1 MIHKRSK
8 GKPYKSPSTGQA
20 CDAAQYVAELM
31 CIRKSEKQNIG
42 NLGYKFWNKSH
53 KDSYKGQIVAAKRLM
68 KEFGEK
74 TVISFINSPKGKN
87 IYSLGFFT
95 PLDFVTE
102 AIAKYKISFD
112 KEQSKIPEQQ
122 EEEKPIII
130 DKAPPKPF
138 STKKNIL
145 SKIKILEQKNGE
157 ENTDS

>member
-1 MIHKRSK
+1 MAPQRNKK
-8 GKPYKSPSTGQA
+8 KPYKSPSTGQP

-31 CIRKSEKQNIG
+31 CIRKSEKQNTG

-53 KDSYKGQIVAAKRLM
+53 KDSYQGQIVAAKRLM

-102 AIAKYKISFD
+102 AIKKYKVIFD
-112 KEQSKIPEQQ
+112 KEQDKIVEQQ
-122 EEEKPIII
+122 EDEKPIII
-130 DKAPPKPF
+130 DKAPAKPF
-138 STKKNIL
+138 SGKRNMLSRIKSLEKKD
-145 SKIKILEQKNGE
+145 GE
-157 ENTDS
+157 ENTNT